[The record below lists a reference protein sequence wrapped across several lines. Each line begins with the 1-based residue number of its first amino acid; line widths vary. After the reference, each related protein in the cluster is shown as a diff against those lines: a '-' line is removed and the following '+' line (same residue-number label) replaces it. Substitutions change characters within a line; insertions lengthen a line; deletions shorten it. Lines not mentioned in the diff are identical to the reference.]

1 MDKVYQF
8 FQRRGGGG
16 ITTIEKRENGVLN
29 AKKLSYVHCNIIINP
44 GIIFLKGTY

>member
-8 FQRRGGGG
+8 FQRRGGG

-29 AKKLSYVHCNIIINP
+29 AKKLSYAHCNIIINP
-44 GIIFLKGTY
+44 GIISLKGTY

>member
-8 FQRRGGGG
+8 FQRRGG

-29 AKKLSYVHCNIIINP
+29 AKKLSYAHCNIIINP
-44 GIIFLKGTY
+44 GIISLKGTY